1 MGDSERRDTPFRVPI
16 NRETCRGH
24 PDGHRDEGG
33 LPVRSLLCRER
44 IQFARAHPI
53 AATQRLSTNTVAAGH
68 SGGSPKIG
76 SRYDRIPSPGV

>member
-33 LPVRSLLCRER
+33 WVGYRSGLYYVVSGYNLPGR
-44 IQFARAHPI
+44 I
-53 AATQRLSTNTVAAGH
+53 L
-68 SGGSPKIG
+68 
-76 SRYDRIPSPGV
+76 